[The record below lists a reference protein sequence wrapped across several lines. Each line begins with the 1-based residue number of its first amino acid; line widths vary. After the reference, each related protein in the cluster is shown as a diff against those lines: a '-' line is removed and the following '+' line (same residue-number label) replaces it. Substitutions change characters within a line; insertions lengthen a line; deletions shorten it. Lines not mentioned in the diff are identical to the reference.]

1 MNHIFSEIIQFL
13 GRLHPMLVHLP
24 IGFLVLLAAL
34 EALGLFPK
42 FKHVTA
48 ASRII
53 VALAIPATV
62 FSAAFGWLL
71 AWNGDYDTQLLFLHR
86 WTGTSLAPVVILLW
100 WLHWRNWPG
109 AYRACLAVTVIL
121 LAVAGHFGA
130 SLTHGSDYLFPW
142 KSLTQNGTLGGATS
156 QFTYA
161 ELMTQ
166 PVYSAVVQPVL
177 TKYCVACH
185 GPNKSKGDLK
195 LDTAENLFKGGK
207 DGESVLPGDAAN
219 SDLIKRILLPAD
231 ADDHMPPPGKRQ
243 PDYNDLALLQWWIDA
258 GAQTD
263 KTVAEL
269 QPPENIVRILQSKGK
284 PAPK

>member
-1 MNHIFSEIIQFL
+1 
-13 GRLHPMLVHLP
+13 MLVHLP

-53 VALAIPATV
+53 VALAIPATI

-86 WTGTSLAPVVILLW
+86 WTGTGLVPLVILLW
-100 WLHWRNWPG
+100 WLHWRDWLG

-121 LAVAGHFGA
+121 LAVVGHFGA

-142 KSLTQNGTLGGATS
+142 KSSAQNKTSGGAAT

-166 PVYSAVVQPVL
+166 PVYMAVVQPIL
-177 TKYCVACH
+177 SEYCIACH
-185 GPNKSKGDLK
+185 GPNKSKGGLK
-195 LDTAENLFKGGK
+195 LDTAENLFKGGE
-207 DGESVLPGDAAN
+207 DGPVIVSGDSAHSA
-219 SDLIKRILLPAD
+219 LAKRVLLPLD
-231 ADDHMPPPGKRQ
+231 AEDHMPPSGKRQ
-243 PDYNDLALLQWWIDA
+243 PAYNDLALLQWWIDT
-258 GAQTD
+258 GAPTD

-269 QPPENIVRILQSKGK
+269 RPPENIVRILQSKGK